1 MGGSAVDLAIDIS
14 NGRKPMKLALLLSV
28 STLLAG
34 SIAAQL
40 DDPVQ
45 MALVSAITLGLQI
58 GTIIRLLTL
67 DPP

>member
-1 MGGSAVDLAIDIS
+1 
-14 NGRKPMKLALLLSV
+14 MKLALLLSV

-40 DDPVQ
+40 DNPVQ
-45 MALVSAITLGLQI
+45 MALASAITLTLQI
-58 GTIIRLLTL
+58 GTIARLLTL